1 MKKIVL
7 ATALLLAAMTGKAQE
22 QVIDVTKTDGT
33 SARTRLAD
41 LTLIKFLEA
50 RDTTMVMKL
59 TNGADIRTD
68 VNDVEEMTFA
78 DTLFN
83 FNSSGLRILENA
95 SRTRLMYKWK

>member
-7 ATALLLAAMTGKAQE
+7 ATALLLASMTGKAQE

-50 RDTTMVMKL
+50 PQW
-59 TNGADIRTD
+59 
-68 VNDVEEMTFA
+68 
-78 DTLFN
+78 
-83 FNSSGLRILENA
+83 S
-95 SRTRLMYKWK
+95 